1 MGPLTGLKVIEMA
14 GIGPGPMCA
23 MLLADL
29 GAKVLRIDRVEPSG
43 LGTPRPARTNVL
55 LRNRDILA
63 LDLKKPASVE
73 LALKLIADADMV
85 IEGFRP
91 GVMERLGLGPD
102 VCLARNPKL
111 IFGRVTGWGQEG
123 PMAMAA
129 GHDIDYIALTG
140 ALHAIGRA
148 GQKPVPPLNLVG
160 DFGGGALYLAFG
172 LMAAWYEMQRSGKGQ
187 VVDTAMVDGAAN
199 LMASAF
205 GGLGG
210 GAWIDER
217 ESNITDGGSP
227 FYDVYECADGKFL
240 ACGPIEAKFY
250 AEFLTRIGFDVATM
264 PPQHDR
270 KHWPET
276 KARIAAALRTKT
288 RDEWAALLE
297 TTDSCVAPVLSMTEA
312 PKHAHNVARK
322 AFVEVDGIVQP
333 APAPR
338 FSRSVPPLPTPPVTP
353 DPKRAAEVLGAWL
366 PAADIAAARA
376 SGAIG

>member
-29 GAKVLRIDRVEPSG
+29 GANVLRVDRVEPSG
-43 LGTPRPARTNVL
+43 LGSPRPPRSNVL

-63 LDLKKPASVE
+63 LDLKKPASVS
-73 LALKLIADADMV
+73 LTLKLIEGADML

-102 VCLARNPKL
+102 VCLARNEKL

-123 PMAMAA
+123 PMALAA

-160 DFGGGALYLAFG
+160 DYGGGALYLAFG
-172 LMAAWYEMQRSGKGQ
+172 MMAAWYEMKRSGKGQ

-205 GGLGG
+205 GALGG
-210 GAWIDER
+210 GVWNDER
-217 ESNITDGGSP
+217 EANITDGGSP
-227 FYDVYECADGKFL
+227 FYDVYECADGKYL

-250 AEFLTRIGFDVATM
+250 AEFLTRIGFDVTQM

-270 KHWPET
+270 KHWGET
-276 KARIAAALRTKT
+276 KARIAAVIRTKP
-288 RDEWAALLE
+288 RDEWAELLQ

-312 PKHAHNVARK
+312 PHHPHNVARK
-322 AFVEVDGIVQP
+322 AFVEVDGIMQP

-338 FSRSVPPLPTPPVTP
+338 FSRSIPPLPTPPGTA

-366 PAADIAAARA
+366 PAAEVAAARA

>member
-43 LGTPRPARTNVL
+43 LGSPRPPHSNVL

-63 LDLKKPASVE
+63 LDLKKPAAVE
-73 LALKLIADADMV
+73 LTLKLTAGADML

-123 PMAMAA
+123 PLAMAA

-140 ALHAIGRA
+140 ALHAIGRS

-160 DFGGGALYLAFG
+160 DYGGGALYLAFG
-172 LMAAWYEMQRSGKGQ
+172 VMAAWHEMQYSGKGQ

-205 GGLGG
+205 GALGG
-210 GAWIDER
+210 GVWNDER
-217 ESNITDGGSP
+217 EANITDGGSP

-250 AEFLTRIGFDVATM
+250 AEFLSRLGFDVEKM

-276 KARIAAALRTKT
+276 KSRIAATIRTKT
-288 RDEWAALLE
+288 RDAWAALLE

-312 PKHAHNVARK
+312 PNHPHNIARQ
-322 AFVEVDGIVQP
+322 AFLKVDGIVQP

-338 FSRSVPPLPTPPVTP
+338 FSRSISPVPTPPSVP
-353 DPKRAAEVLGAWL
+353 DPKRNAEILTGWL
-366 PAADIAAARA
+366 DSNEIAQLKIA
-376 SGAIG
+376 GVI

>member
-29 GAKVLRIDRVEPSG
+29 GAKVLRVDRVEPSG
-43 LGTPRPARTNVL
+43 LGSPRPPRSNVL
-55 LRNRDILA
+55 LRNREIVA

-73 LALKLIADADMV
+73 LTLKLITDADML

-102 VCLARNPKL
+102 ACLARNPKL
-111 IFGRVTGWGQEG
+111 IFGRVTGWGQDG

-160 DFGGGALYLAFG
+160 DYGGGALYLAFG
-172 LMAAWYEMQRSGKGQ
+172 MMAAWYEMQRSGKGQ

-205 GGLGG
+205 GALGG
-210 GAWIDER
+210 GVWNDER
-217 ESNITDGGSP
+217 EANITDGGSP
-227 FYDVYECADGKFL
+227 FYDVYECADGKYL

-250 AEFLTRIGFDVATM
+250 AEFLTRIGFDPAKM

-270 KHWPET
+270 GHWAET
-276 KARIAAALRTKT
+276 KARIAAAIRTKT
-288 RDEWAALLE
+288 RDEWAGLLQ

-312 PKHAHNVARK
+312 PHHPHNVARK
-322 AFVEVDGIVQP
+322 AFVEIDGIVQP

-338 FSRSVPPLPTPPVTP
+338 FSRSVPPMPTPPNVP
-353 DPKRAAEVLGAWL
+353 DPARAGAILAAWLSEPEIASARAAGALG
-366 PAADIAAARA
+366 
-376 SGAIG
+376 

>member
-29 GAKVLRIDRVEPSG
+29 GAKVLRVDRVEPSG
-43 LGTPRPARTNVL
+43 LGSPRPPRSNVL

-73 LALKLIADADMV
+73 LTLKLIADADMV

-123 PMAMAA
+123 PMALAA

-160 DFGGGALYLAFG
+160 DYGGGALYLAFG
-172 LMAAWYEMQRSGKGQ
+172 MMAAWYEMKRSGQGQ

-205 GGLGG
+205 GALGG
-210 GAWIDER
+210 GVWNDER
-217 ESNITDGGSP
+217 EANITDGGSP
-227 FYDVYECADGKFL
+227 FYDVYECSDGKYL

-250 AEFLTRIGFDVATM
+250 AEFLGRIGFDVAKM

-270 KHWPET
+270 KYWAET

-288 RDEWAALLE
+288 RDEWADLLQ
-297 TTDSCVAPVLSMTEA
+297 TTDSCVAPVLTMTEA
-312 PKHAHNVARK
+312 PLHPHNVARN
-322 AFVEVDGIVQP
+322 AFVTVDGIVQP

-338 FSRSVPPLPTPPVTP
+338 FSRSVPPMPTPPSTP
-353 DPKRAAEVLGAWL
+353 DPKRAGEVLGDWL
-366 PAADIAAARA
+366 PAAEIAAARA

>member
-43 LGTPRPARTNVL
+43 LGTPRPPRSNVL

-73 LALKLIADADMV
+73 LTLKLIADADML

-140 ALHAIGRA
+140 ALHAIGRK

-172 LMAAWYEMQRSGKGQ
+172 LLAAWYEMQRSGKGQ

-205 GGLGG
+205 GGLGV

-227 FYDVYECADGKFL
+227 FYDVYECADGKFI

-250 AEFLTRIGFDVATM
+250 AEFLTRIGFDPEKM

-270 KHWPET
+270 THWAET
-276 KARIAAALRTKT
+276 KARIAAAIRTKS
-288 RDEWAALLE
+288 RDEWAEQLQ
-297 TTDSCVAPVLSMTEA
+297 TTDSCVAPVLTMAEA
-312 PKHAHNVARK
+312 PKHPHNVARQ
-322 AFVEVDGIVQP
+322 AFVEVDGIMQP

-338 FSRSVPPLPTPPVTP
+338 FSRSVPPLPTPPKTP
-353 DPKRAAEVLGAWL
+353 DAARAASVLADWL
-366 PAADIAAARA
+366 PATEIAAARA
-376 SGAIG
+376 AGAIS

>member
-29 GAKVLRIDRVEPSG
+29 GAQVLRIDRVEPSG
-43 LGTPRPARTNVL
+43 LGSPRPPRSNVL
-55 LRNRDILA
+55 LRNREIIA
-63 LDLKKPASVE
+63 LDLKKPAAVE
-73 LALKLIADADMV
+73 LTLRLIEGADML

-102 VCLARNPKL
+102 ICLARNAKL

-160 DFGGGALYLAFG
+160 DYGGGALYLAFG
-172 LMAAWYEMQRSGKGQ
+172 IMAAWYEMQRSGKGQ

-205 GGLGG
+205 GALGG
-210 GAWIDER
+210 GVWNDER
-217 ESNITDGGSP
+217 EANITDGGSP
-227 FYDVYECADGKFL
+227 FYDVYECSDGKFL

-250 AEFLTRIGFDVATM
+250 AEFLSRIGFDVEKM

-276 KARIAAALRTKT
+276 KSRIAAKLRTKT
-288 RDEWAALLE
+288 RDAWAALLE
-297 TTDSCVAPVLSMTEA
+297 TTDSCVAPVLTMTEA
-312 PKHAHNVARK
+312 PNHPHNIARQ
-322 AFVEVDGIVQP
+322 AFLEIDGIVQP

-338 FSRSVPPLPTPPVTP
+338 FSRSVSPIPPPPSVP
-353 DPKRAAEVLGAWL
+353 DPKRNAEILGAWL
-366 PAADIAAARA
+366 GGAEIAKLTAA
-376 SGAIG
+376 SV

>member
-43 LGTPRPARTNVL
+43 LGSPRPPRTNVL

-63 LDLKKPASVE
+63 LDLKQKPAVD
-73 LALKLIADADMV
+73 LTLDLIADADML

-102 VCLARNPKL
+102 ICLQRNPKL

-148 GQKPVPPLNLVG
+148 GERPVPPLNLVG
-160 DFGGGALYLAFG
+160 DYGGGALYLAFG
-172 LMAAWYEMQRSGKGQ
+172 MMAAWYEMKQSGKGQ

-205 GGLGG
+205 GALGG
-210 GAWIDER
+210 GVWNDER
-217 ESNITDGGSP
+217 EANITDGGSP

-250 AEFLTRIGFDVATM
+250 AEFMTRIGFDVTKL

-270 KHWPET
+270 AHWAET
-276 KARIAAALRTKT
+276 KSRIAARIKSKP
-288 RDEWAALLE
+288 RDEWAELLQ
-297 TTDSCVAPVLSMTEA
+297 TTDSCVAPVLTMTEA
-312 PKHAHNVARK
+312 PHHPHNIARK
-322 AFVEVDGIVQP
+322 AFVEVDGITQP

-338 FSRSVPPLPTPPVTP
+338 FSRSTPPMPTPPRVP
-353 DPKRAAEVLGAWL
+353 DAKRNAEVLGAWMDGTGIAKWQ
-366 PAADIAAARA
+366 AA
-376 SGAIG
+376 GAI